1 MPPLDAP
8 RPVLV
13 ARPAGRGAT
22 LLARLQERGI
32 PAEHQ
37 PLLRLEHATDEELH
51 GIRERLTSGAYSHL
65 VITSRTA
72 AEALGAVVVP
82 PGTAVIAVGA
92 GTAAA
97 LDGFGITATLVA
109 DGSGAALVAELP
121 LASPGA
127 TVLFPASAAA
137 SATVPEGLRAK
148 GYRVHQVT
156 AYRPQRIE
164 PPAAVA
170 VALATGHYGAIV
182 LTSPMIAR
190 HAAALGVHPSTPI
203 ISIGDP
209 TSAAVRAA
217 GLPLARQATEPTDE
231 ALAAAVQQVLAA
243 GPPLTGPSTARPSA
257 ADPSTA
263 RQSAAEPS
271 AAEPLAASPTP
282 AGPSPAGPSPADST
296 PPPPKEPR

>member
-1 MPPLDAP
+1 MSSLDAP

-22 LLARLQERGI
+22 LLARLRERGI

-37 PLLRLEHATDEELH
+37 PLIRLEHATAEELAVP
-51 GIRERLTSGAYSHL
+51 RERLAGGAYSHL
-65 VITSRTA
+65 VVTSRTA

-82 PGTAVIAVGA
+82 PGTEVIAVGA

-97 LDGFGITATLVA
+97 LDTFGITATMVA
-109 DGSGAALVAELP
+109 DGSGAALVAQMPPAPAE
-121 LASPGA
+121 A

-137 SATVPEGLRAK
+137 SPTVPEGLRAM

-156 AYRPQRIE
+156 AYRPQRLE
-164 PPAAVA
+164 PPAPVA
-170 VALATGHYGAIV
+170 VALATGRYGAIV

-203 ISIGDP
+203 VSIGDP
-209 TSAAVRAA
+209 TSAAVLAA
-217 GLPLARQATEPTDE
+217 GLPLARQAEQPTDE

-243 GPPLTGPSTARPSA
+243 GPSA
-257 ADPSTA
+257 AV
-263 RQSAAEPS
+263 
-271 AAEPLAASPTP
+271 
-282 AGPSPAGPSPADST
+282 PSPADSLAT
-296 PPPPKEPR
+296 GPSATGPSATSPSAAESSSPLPKEPR

>member
-1 MPPLDAP
+1 MSPLDAP

-22 LLARLQERGI
+22 LLARLRERGI
-32 PAEHQ
+32 QAEHQ
-37 PLLRLEHATDEELH
+37 PLIRLEHATDEEH
-51 GIRERLTSGAYSHL
+51 AVARERLTGGAYSHL

-82 PGTAVIAVGA
+82 PGTEVIAVGA
-92 GTAAA
+92 GTAAT
-97 LDGFGITATLVA
+97 LDAFRITATMVA
-109 DGSGAALVAELP
+109 GGSGAALVAEMP
-121 LASPGA
+121 SAPAGA

-137 SATVPEGLRAK
+137 SPTVPEGLRAK

-156 AYRPQRIE
+156 AYRPQRLE
-164 PPAAVA
+164 PPAPVA
-170 VALATGHYGAIV
+170 VALATGRYGAIV

-217 GLPLARQATEPTDE
+217 GLPLARQAEQPTDDS
-231 ALAAAVQQVLAA
+231 LADAVQQVLAA
-243 GPPLTGPSTARPSA
+243 GSSVPGPSAI
-257 ADPSTA
+257 DPSTA
-263 RQSAAEPS
+263 DS
-271 AAEPLAASPTP
+271 
-282 AGPSPAGPSPADST
+282 SPAL
-296 PPPPKEPR
+296 PKEPR

>member
-37 PLLRLEHATDEELH
+37 PLLRLEHATDEELTVA
-51 GIRERLTSGAYSHL
+51 RKRLASGDYSHL
-65 VITSRTA
+65 VVTSRTA
-72 AEALGAVVVP
+72 AEALGAVAVP

-97 LDGFGITATLVA
+97 LDAFGIRATLVA
-109 DGSGAALVAELP
+109 GGSGAALVAQMP
-121 LASPGA
+121 PAPVGTA
-127 TVLFPASAAA
+127 VLFPASAAA
-137 SATVPEGLRAK
+137 SPTVPEGLRAK

-156 AYRPQRIE
+156 AYRPQRLE

-170 VALATGHYGAIV
+170 VGLATGRYGAIV
-182 LTSPMIAR
+182 LTSPMTAR

-217 GLPLARQATEPTDE
+217 GLPLAQQATEPTDE

-243 GPPLTGPSTARPSA
+243 GPSATHAPATGPSGAEQPAPAPS
-257 ADPSTA
+257 
-263 RQSAAEPS
+263 RVE
-271 AAEPLAASPTP
+271 
-282 AGPSPAGPSPADST
+282 ST

>member
-1 MPPLDAP
+1 MSLPDAP

-37 PLLRLEHATDEELH
+37 PLLHLEHATAAELA
-51 GIRERLTSGAYSHL
+51 GVRERLAGGAYSQL

-82 PGTAVIAVGA
+82 PGTEVIAVGA

-97 LDGFGITATLVA
+97 LDSLGITATLVA
-109 DGSGAALVAELP
+109 GGSGAALVAQMP
-121 LASPGA
+121 PAAAGS

-137 SATVPEGLRAK
+137 SPTVPEGLRAK

-156 AYRPQRIE
+156 VYRPQQLE
-164 PPAAVA
+164 PPAEVA
-170 VALATGHYGAIV
+170 VGLATGHYGAIV

-190 HAAALGVHPSTPI
+190 HAATLGVHPSTAI

-231 ALAAAVQQVLAA
+231 ALAAAVQQVLTA
-243 GPPLTGPSTARPSA
+243 GPSADALPTGAQPASGPSA
-257 ADPSTA
+257 ADSSP
-263 RQSAAEPS
+263 
-271 AAEPLAASPTP
+271 PL
-282 AGPSPAGPSPADST
+282 
-296 PPPPKEPR
+296 PKEPR

>member
-1 MPPLDAP
+1 MSPRDAP

-22 LLARLQERGI
+22 LLARLRERGI

-37 PLLRLEHATDEELH
+37 PLLRLEHATAAELI
-51 GIRERLTSGAYSHL
+51 GVREWLARGAYSHL

-82 PGTAVIAVGA
+82 PGTEVIAVGT

-97 LDGFGITATLVA
+97 LDSLGITATLVA
-109 DGSGAALVAELP
+109 GGSGAALVAQMP
-121 LASPGA
+121 PAAAAS

-137 SATVPEGLRAK
+137 SPTVPEGLRAK

-156 AYRPQRIE
+156 AYRPQRLE
-164 PPAAVA
+164 PPAEVA
-170 VALATGHYGAIV
+170 VGLATGRYGAIV

-190 HAAALGVHPSTPI
+190 HAASLGVHPSTPI
-203 ISIGDP
+203 VSIGDP

-217 GLPLARQATEPTDE
+217 GLPLARQAEEPTDE
-231 ALAAAVQQVLAA
+231 ALAVAVQQVLAA
-243 GPPLTGPSTARPSA
+243 GPSAVPPASGPPAPVPSA
-257 ADPSTA
+257 AGL
-263 RQSAAEPS
+263 SAAGPS
-271 AAEPLAASPTP
+271 AAGPTP
-282 AGPSPAGPSPADST
+282 SDSSPRL
-296 PPPPKEPR
+296 PKEPR

>member
-1 MPPLDAP
+1 MSPRDAP

-22 LLARLQERGI
+22 LLARLRERGI

-37 PLLRLEHATDEELH
+37 PLLRLEHATAAELI
-51 GIRERLTSGAYSHL
+51 GVREWLARGAYSHL

-82 PGTAVIAVGA
+82 PGTEVIAVGT

-97 LDGFGITATLVA
+97 LDSLGITTTLVA
-109 DGSGAALVAELP
+109 GGSGAALVAQMP
-121 LASPGA
+121 PAAAGS

-137 SATVPEGLRAK
+137 SPTVPEGLRAK

-156 AYRPQRIE
+156 AYRPQRLE
-164 PPAAVA
+164 PPVEVA
-170 VALATGHYGAIV
+170 VGLATGRYGAIV

-209 TSAAVRAA
+209 TSAAMRAA
-217 GLPLARQATEPTDE
+217 GLPLAQQAEEPTDE

-243 GPPLTGPSTARPSA
+243 GPSAVPPASGPPAPVPSA
-257 ADPSTA
+257 AGL
-263 RQSAAEPS
+263 SAAGPS
-271 AAEPLAASPTP
+271 AAGPTP
-282 AGPSPAGPSPADST
+282 SESSPPL
-296 PPPPKEPR
+296 PKEPR